1 MDGRMRHSLGV
12 LCVSSDCLPHDI
24 VRNTEALSPVFFY
37 VFSGFFGGVKLRR
50 REKEKKVDFPT
61 SLLCPP
67 FPLPFVSCSITAL
80 SLHHFQ
86 MSASHLFFFFVEIR
100 CGCSFHK
107 TRVRHER
114 AKTGFLLSFFPFTT
128 TLRSNGVRE
137 IDSRLFISQRIF
149 TRKTS
154 TQ

>member
-37 VFSGFFGGVKLRR
+37 FFSGFFGGVKLRR
-50 REKEKKVDFPT
+50 REKEKKVDFTT

-86 MSASHLFFFFVEIR
+86 MSASHLFFFFCR
-100 CGCSFHK
+100 DPLW
-107 TRVRHER
+107 
-114 AKTGFLLSFFPFTT
+114 LLVSQNTCKARTSQNRFFTFPFSFYYNAS
-128 TLRSNGVRE
+128 LKRRE
-137 IDSRLFISQRIF
+137 RDRLSSFYLSADLY
-149 TRKTS
+149 TKN
-154 TQ
+154 